1 MVDATYIDNNRIQV
15 VQSDEVV
22 FDTDRPSITLLPDSQ
37 RIVITGMTVTFPSLI
52 MARAYYRNQSGAGSI
67 CELWS
72 TLFWQE
78 WGPDEVLHNEAY
90 FSANPSG
97 SIPGPTTRN
106 LPQQYLGS
114 LPANSNY
121 QDIRVRLTRTVTP
134 PPFFG
139 LEPPFMFPP
148 NGEWIT
154 LPGGSCPVEAFEP
167 MTRHF
172 DIVRSGNDMYLR
184 RYQSVTN
191 TGSGLAPG
199 GNPQNNIAVNQSGWN
214 SSAQIFH
221 GAGSASDGTPPTQLR
236 PFANT
241 ELATLISRNGPS
253 NDGTSKRP
261 NGSGQCTGSYPD
273 LTSTYSADI
282 IITPG
287 IYKP

>member
-52 MARAYYRNQSGAGSI
+52 MARAYYRNASGAGSI
-67 CELWS
+67 CELWA

-78 WGPDEVLHNEAY
+78 WGPDEGYYNEL
-90 FSANPSG
+90 NG
-97 SIPGPTTRN
+97 LNPGPTTRN

-154 LPGGSCPVEAFEP
+154 LPGGSCPVEAFQP

-184 RYQSVTN
+184 RFQSVTN
-191 TGSGLAPG
+191 TNSPLAPG
-199 GNPQNNIAVNQSGWN
+199 GYSQSNISVNQSGWN
-214 SSAQIFH
+214 SRAQIYH
-221 GAGSASDGTPPTQLR
+221 GAGTPSDGTSPTVLN
-236 PFANT
+236 PASNT
-241 ELATLISRNGPS
+241 QLATLISRNGPS

-261 NGSGQCTGSYPD
+261 GGAGQCLGSYPD
-273 LTSTYSADI
+273 LTSTYSVDI